1 MGTKALSSNSI
12 IPKEQLTAYQRWELA
27 AFEDINELAA
37 GATPAD
43 AAQPLPP
50 DSLPG
55 AEPAQ
60 EEAAVEVEQPAQNIP
75 YPTAEEM
82 EALHQQ
88 AYQDAFGEGQKAG
101 FEKGFE
107 QGLSEGR
114 QAAVNDVEQM
124 TSVLAVLERANR
136 DFESSMAEV
145 VLDLALALTQQM
157 LRQVLPVKND
167 ILLPLIREAL
177 ASLPQVNQHP
187 RILVHPENGKVL
199 RELLTADIA
208 HFGLRIIDD
217 HAIQPGGCKIEAG
230 SSEIDAT
237 VESRWSRLLAALG
250 RNGDWFEVS

>member
-1 MGTKALSSNSI
+1 MSSNSI

-27 AFEDINELAA
+27 AFEDAHEPPAEVA
-37 GATPAD
+37 PATIVQSLQPDSIAD
-43 AAQPLPP
+43 A
-50 DSLPG
+50 
-55 AEPAQ
+55 EPML
-60 EEAAVEVEQPAQNIP
+60 EAATEEEPVAQNIP

-114 QAAVNDVEQM
+114 QAASADVAQLASMLASLEQA
-124 TSVLAVLERANR
+124 SHE
-136 DFESSMAEV
+136 FESSMAEV

-167 ILLPLIREAL
+167 VLLPLIREAL

-187 RILVHPENGKVL
+187 RILVNPENGKVL

-217 HAIQPGGCKIEAG
+217 PAIQPGGCKIEAG

-237 VESRWSRLLAALG
+237 IESRWSRLLTALG
-250 RNGDWFEVS
+250 RSGDWFDVS

>member
-1 MGTKALSSNSI
+1 MSSNSI

-27 AFEDINELAA
+27 AFEDAHEQPAAELAPPEVA
-37 GATPAD
+37 S
-43 AAQPLPP
+43 LPP
-50 DSLPG
+50 DVMSDSAALLE
-55 AEPAQ
+55 AEA
-60 EEAAVEVEQPAQNIP
+60 EVEPPAQNIP

-114 QAAVNDVEQM
+114 QAAMTDVGQIASM
-124 TSVLAVLERANR
+124 LAVLEQASHE
-136 DFESSMAEV
+136 FESSMAEV

-157 LRQVLPVKND
+157 LRQILPVKND
-167 ILLPLIREAL
+167 VLLPLIREAL

-187 RILVHPENGKVL
+187 RILVHPDNGKLL

-217 HAIQPGGCKIEAG
+217 PAIQPGGCKIEAG
-230 SSEIDAT
+230 ASEIDAT
-237 VESRWSRLLAALG
+237 IESRWSRLLTALG
-250 RNGDWFEVS
+250 RNGDWFDVS

>member
-1 MGTKALSSNSI
+1 MSSNSI
-12 IPKEQLTAYQRWELA
+12 IPKEQLTAYQRWELS
-27 AFEDINELAA
+27 AFEDGHEPAA
-37 GATPAD
+37 EITSAATA
-43 AAQPLPP
+43 LSLSP
-50 DSLPG
+50 DS
-55 AEPAQ
+55 ASDSEPMH
-60 EEAAVEVEQPAQNIP
+60 EAAVEEDSPAQSIP

-114 QAAVNDVEQM
+114 QAALSDVAQLASMLAALEQA
-124 TSVLAVLERANR
+124 SHE
-136 DFESSMAEV
+136 FESSMAEV

-167 ILLPLIREAL
+167 VLLPLIREAL

-187 RILVHPENGKVL
+187 RILVHPDNGRVL

-217 HAIQPGGCKIEAG
+217 PAIQPGGCKIEAG
-230 SSEIDAT
+230 ASEIDAMI
-237 VESRWSRLLAALG
+237 ESRWSRLLTALG
-250 RNGDWFEVS
+250 RNGDWFDVS